1 MGMTNYDALPDELII
16 AELIAMIPMLSENLI
31 ANLKHHSDDS
41 LDYAPAA
48 SAMISHITRAILC
61 EDATKDFRDAF
72 HAMIES
78 DDFKN
83 DLLTL
88 DLLLPF
94 FTPVLTESFPEL
106 F

>member
-1 MGMTNYDALPDELII
+1 MGMTNYDALPDELIA
-16 AELIAMIPMLSENLI
+16 AELIAMIPMLSQDLI
-31 ANLKHHSDDS
+31 KNLKNASDDS

-72 HAMIES
+72 NAMLES

-88 DLLLPF
+88 DLVLPF
-94 FTPVLTESFPEL
+94 FTPFLTEEYPEL